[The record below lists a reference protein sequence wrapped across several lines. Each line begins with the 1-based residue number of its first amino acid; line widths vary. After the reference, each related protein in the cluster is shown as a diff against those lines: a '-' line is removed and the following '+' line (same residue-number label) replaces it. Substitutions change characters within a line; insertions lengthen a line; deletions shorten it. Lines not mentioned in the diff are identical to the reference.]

1 MKKKKKRVVDVVREI
16 AEPFCVENNMELL
29 DVEFVKEGP
38 YRYLR
43 LLIDKE
49 GGVSLDDCQL
59 VSKALNK
66 KLDELDPIEEN
77 YFLEVSSAGV
87 ERELKKESDFEKF
100 KGRMV
105 QAKLFQAIE
114 GEKLIEGILGGLEG
128 NIVSIN
134 RDNGSVSEIPKDK
147 IAIIKLVVDF
157 DKED

>member
-1 MKKKKKRVVDVVREI
+1 MKAKKKRVVDVVREI
-16 AEPFCVENNMELL
+16 AEPFCVENDMELL
-29 DVEFVKEGP
+29 DVQFVKEGP

-49 GGVSLDDCQL
+49 GGVSLDDCSL
-59 VSKALNK
+59 LSKALNK

-87 ERELKKESDFEKF
+87 ERELKQEADFEKF

-114 GEKLIEGILGGLEG
+114 GEKLIEGTLGGLDG
-128 NIVSIN
+128 NTVSII
-134 RDNGSVSEIPKDK
+134 RDAGVSEIPRDK
-147 IAIIKLVVDF
+147 IAIIKLVVNF
-157 DKED
+157 EKED

>member
-1 MKKKKKRVVDVVREI
+1 MKNKKKRVVDVVREI
-16 AEPFCVENNMELL
+16 SEPFCAANEMELL
-29 DVEFVKEGP
+29 DVQFVKEGP

-59 VSKALNK
+59 VSKDLNK

-87 ERELKKESDFEKF
+87 ERELKKEADFEKF

-105 QAKLFQAIE
+105 QAKLFQAID
-114 GEKLIEGILGGLEG
+114 GEKLIEGTLGGLDG
-128 NIVSIN
+128 NTVSII
-134 RDNGSVSEIPKDK
+134 RDGSGVSEIPRDK
-147 IAIIKLVVDF
+147 IAIIKLVVNF
-157 DKED
+157 EKED

>member
-1 MKKKKKRVVDVVREI
+1 MKTKKKRVVDVVREI
-16 AEPFCVENNMELL
+16 AEPFCVENDMELL

-105 QAKLFQAIE
+105 QAKLFQAID

-134 RDNGSVSEIPKDK
+134 RDNGSVSEIPRDK